1 MEFLLNRYRNVT
13 VLVLALGAQLFLLAY
28 QVKSREEVSPIR
40 VWAVTGVMPLAR
52 LLDVIRAHT
61 IGFVTGYAHLMRVSE
76 QNKSLE
82 ETVARLK
89 MENYHLRTELSTSE
103 RAKALAMFAAR
114 TPSKTIAA
122 HVTGRGPDNS
132 KTLFVDRGTKDGV
145 QKNMAVVTP
154 DGIAGRITAA
164 YPTFS
169 RVVLITDT
177 NFAAGV
183 ISQKHRVHGT
193 LKGQGHTICTIDY
206 IQNEEKVEPGEWFF
220 TSGDDR
226 IFPKGLPVGQVKTAK
241 SGKMFFQEVTLVPSG
256 LQMGLEEVLI
266 VLDGIHQAIPSDTAL
281 AQNPKLL
288 PPPPAEARAADA
300 AHVIRGGVAA
310 TDADQIIDR
319 YRRIGAA
326 QGHPFGAGGVPNFNI
341 EPPPVP
347 KAAPPPSEPEAGAV
361 IVPQVPRGT
370 IPSTPA
376 PAQPEPDKQP

>member
-103 RAKALAMFAAR
+103 RAKTLAMFAAR

-122 HVTGRGPDNS
+122 RVTGRGPDNS
-132 KTLFVDRGTKDGV
+132 KTLFVDRGTTDGV

-154 DGIAGRITAA
+154 DGIVGRITAA
-164 YPTFS
+164 YPDFS

-177 NFAAGV
+177 NFRAGV

-193 LKGQGHTICTIDY
+193 VKGQGHSVCTIDY

-226 IFPKGLPVGQVKTAK
+226 MFPKGLPVGQVKAARP
-241 SGKMFFQEVTLVPSG
+241 GKMFFQEVTLVASG
-256 LQMGLEEVLI
+256 LQVGLEEVLI
-266 VLDGIHQAIPSDTAL
+266 VLDGVHQGIPSDEAVAL
-281 AQNPKLL
+281 NPKLL
-288 PPPPAEARAADA
+288 PSPPVEASETGTPQA
-300 AHVIRGGVAA
+300 IRGGVEA
-310 TDADQIIDR
+310 TDADQILDR
-319 YRRIGAA
+319 YRRIGSA

-341 EPPPVP
+341 EPPPP
-347 KAAPPPSEPEAGAV
+347 PRPAPAPASTGPQTGPEAPAAPPVSAPPALPAAEA
-361 IVPQVPRGT
+361 
-370 IPSTPA
+370 
-376 PAQPEPDKQP
+376 EKQP